1 MSTAIATNDDDVI
14 VPLSF
19 SRDKGAYISAIVAFD
34 GVCVCAFAEGQQ
46 GKGHKGIVHLGC
58 QV

>member
-1 MSTAIATNDDDVI
+1 
-14 VPLSF
+14 
-19 SRDKGAYISAIVAFD
+19 
-34 GVCVCAFAEGQQ
+34 VCVCAFAEGQQ